1 MDQSAYDS
9 APFRAEVFD
18 PEITIMRAPKMLFQP
33 TASGTVPASMPS
45 NSSGVVMG
53 GGINSVPMQ

>member
-1 MDQSAYDS
+1 MDQPAYDS

-33 TASGTVPASMPS
+33 PASGTVPATMAT
-45 NSSGVVMG
+45 NSGVVMG
-53 GGINSVPMQ
+53 GGINPASML